1 MMKGKYSIIFVLS
14 QIIGPFFQKEVH
26 KSAYVRGNFDKFAE
40 KCKKTPFGVMILHA
54 YLYKE

>member
-40 KCKKTPFGVMILHA
+40 KCKKNSIWGDDTPCLLV
-54 YLYKE
+54 